1 MLVGIVRTAVVVF
14 CDWSSRRSLILVK
27 GLNKANLSWDWIQ
40 RYEIALPVLSLLNR
54 GDEEAVQKNN
64 ALKVIREL
72 QAQIAELQEDL
83 ESEKASRNKAEKQKR
98 DLSEE
103 LEALKTELEDTL
115 DTTAAQQ
122 ELR

>member
-1 MLVGIVRTAVVVF
+1 MCLMT
-14 CDWSSRRSLILVK
+14 
-27 GLNKANLSWDWIQ
+27 
-40 RYEIALPVLSLLNR
+40 NR
-54 GDEEAVQKNN
+54 GEDEVSQKNN
-64 ALKVIREL
+64 ALKQVREQ
-72 QAQIAELQEDL
+72 QAQLLELQEDL
-83 ESEKASRNKAEKQKR
+83 ESEKQARNKAEKLRR

>member
-1 MLVGIVRTAVVVF
+1 M
-14 CDWSSRRSLILVK
+14 
-27 GLNKANLSWDWIQ
+27 
-40 RYEIALPVLSLLNR
+40 VLFNR

-64 ALKVIREL
+64 ALQVIREL

-83 ESEKASRNKAEKQKR
+83 ESEKASGNKAEKQKR

-103 LEALKTELEDTL
+103 LEALKTEVEDTL